1 MEEQWKRIVV
11 DDIVYNHE
19 ISSHGR
25 VRNATTKRILKPCSN
40 GKGYLHICLYN
51 KGKHTF
57 YIHRLVAD
65 AFLSPI
71 EGKNEINHIDE
82 NKYNNHVE
90 NLEWCDRK
98 YNVNY
103 GQRTKKQKETM
114 KTIKTVKT
122 VGKPKK
128 QIRCIETGIVFES
141 VNEASRQ
148 LNVKSS
154 NLFACLNG
162 RQKTCG
168 GYHWEYV

>member
-51 KGKHTF
+51 NGKHTF

-71 EGKNEINHIDE
+71 EGKNEINHKTNHKQHWNDKTFT
-82 NKYNNHVE
+82 NKWHS
-90 NLEWCDRK
+90 RK
-98 YNVNY
+98 KNSQAY
-103 GQRTKKQKETM
+103 
-114 KTIKTVKT
+114 
-122 VGKPKK
+122 
-128 QIRCIETGIVFES
+128 
-141 VNEASRQ
+141 
-148 LNVKSS
+148 
-154 NLFACLNG
+154 
-162 RQKTCG
+162 
-168 GYHWEYV
+168 